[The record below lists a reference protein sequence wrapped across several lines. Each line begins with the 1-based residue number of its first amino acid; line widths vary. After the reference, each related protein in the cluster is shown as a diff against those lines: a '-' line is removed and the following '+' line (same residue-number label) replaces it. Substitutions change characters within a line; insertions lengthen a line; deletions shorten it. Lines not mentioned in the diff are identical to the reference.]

1 MDFGFFCHLVFQ
13 LTQCRNT
20 YHENFSTSQVLGLE
34 PCVIIY
40 NTQLQVLQG
49 FFSASIRLL
58 LLQALAACTLPC
70 TAYQAGHCPE
80 ALIINLV
87 DAQS

>member
-13 LTQCRNT
+13 LTQCQNT
-20 YHENFSTSQVLGLE
+20 YHENF
-34 PCVIIY
+34 CVIIY

>member
-1 MDFGFFCHLVFQ
+1 MDFGFFCRLVFQ
-13 LTQCRNT
+13 LTQCPNI
-20 YHENFSTSQVLGLE
+20 YNENLSTSQLLGLE

-40 NTQLQVLQG
+40 NTQLHFLQG
-49 FFSASIRLL
+49 YFLASIRLPF
-58 LLQALAACTLPC
+58 LQALAAYTLPC
-70 TAYQAGHCPE
+70 TAYRAGYCPE